1 MSRHL
6 VLAMLAPF
14 MLSGCAYFGF
24 LNPWRA
30 APLDPSVAR
39 YHAAMVDFST
49 CATAS
54 DPATRLAMVQRLDEA
69 ATLLMAE
76 PRPQNPD
83 HFFMT
88 DRVRAAA
95 IYCADSLQ

>member
-1 MSRHL
+1 MAH
-6 VLAMLAPF
+6 
-14 MLSGCAYFGF
+14 
-24 LNPWRA
+24 
-30 APLDPSVAR
+30 
-39 YHAAMVDFST
+39 
-49 CATAS
+49 
-54 DPATRLAMVQRLDEA
+54 RLDEA

-95 IYCADSLQ
+95 IYCASSLQ